1 MKSFKKGILAL
12 GLTLGIIAS
21 VGSASFAAYNT
32 SGRINGYTVY
42 GYSSCSPMHS
52 YSSTSFVAPNCYV
65 AVNTVYNYVNT
76 KTLSTGTKSNS
87 SSRNNYSVSLT
98 LYAPNNCLSVNESST
113 HVASTGGQSWTGF
126 TNDKYYA

>member
-21 VGSASFAAYNT
+21 FGGSAFAAST
-32 SGRINGYTVY
+32 SGRVNGYTAY

-52 YSSTSFVAPNCYV
+52 YSSTSFVAPNCNV
-65 AVNTVYNYVNT
+65 AVSSVYNYVNT

-87 SSRNNYSVSLT
+87 SSRRDYSVSLY
-98 LYAPNNCLSVNESST
+98 LFAPNNCRSVNVTST

>member
-21 VGSASFAAYNT
+21 VGGGAFAASS

-42 GYSSCSPMHS
+42 GYSHCSPMHS
-52 YSSTSFVAPNCYV
+52 YASTSFVAPNCYV
-65 AVNTVYNYVNT
+65 AVNTIYNYVNT
-76 KTLSTGTKSNS
+76 KTLSTGTKSSS

-126 TNDKYYA
+126 TNERYYA